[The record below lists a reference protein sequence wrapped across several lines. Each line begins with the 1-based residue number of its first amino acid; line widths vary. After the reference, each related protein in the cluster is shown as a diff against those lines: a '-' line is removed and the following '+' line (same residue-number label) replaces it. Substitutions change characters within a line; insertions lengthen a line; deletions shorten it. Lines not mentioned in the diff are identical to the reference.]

1 MWNELTRNW
10 PRRWRLYAVIGAFPA
25 LCLLA
30 VIWGFAPDE
39 SGGAVDDPGEGVYW
53 SASQYQIHFGKLR
66 EALLRVSGSRE
77 PMEQNLPLAPQTM
90 RELLLRADILTSRT
104 RLLSEPSLTRDRLRL
119 ITGFDERVVEM
130 TAFDARVRQSLQS
143 DSFTSANARALLLSF
158 DAMDRTVES
167 FANTARQREMEDRTQ
182 LFEMLRHRRVYALV
196 VAALLIGWLAW
207 ILLAQRSDRRLARER
222 LTALESEQLA
232 KSELRQSINT
242 KAQFLSMVSHE
253 LRSPLQVIVS
263 SVDLLDL
270 GTPAA
275 ERRSA
280 VARIRRAAMMLGVQL
295 RDLLTIARG
304 EAGRFEI
311 NPESFEATSLVED
324 VAEIAAHAAREKG
337 LQFRTSVP
345 PEPVFARADV
355 QRISQVLANLVSNAV
370 RYTQAGHVSLALLE
384 SVESSGRLTFV
395 VSDTGPGLPQGGV
408 KSLRTPM
415 SRDEEL
421 RPRKDGSGV
430 GLSVVRTVLDHLG
443 GTVDVH
449 VRPGEGTRF
458 TVKIPVLFEDPDALP
473 SEATPDGLV
482 LVVDDRPDITASVA
496 ALVERYGHPCHVARS
511 GPEAATM
518 LAQNAYETVFL
529 DLDLPGIGGIELASR
544 LRRDAGLNQRAYI
557 VAITAARP
565 EIPDGLFD
573 EVLVKPVEGLR
584 VWWNLAHRS
593 RAQRP
598 VSAAEPASPPSEP

>member
-1 MWNELTRNW
+1 MQ
-10 PRRWRLYAVIGAFPA
+10 
-25 LCLLA
+25 
-30 VIWGFAPDE
+30 D
-39 SGGAVDDPGEGVYW
+39 
-53 SASQYQIHFGKLR
+53 
-66 EALLRVSGSRE
+66 
-77 PMEQNLPLAPQTM
+77 
-90 RELLLRADILTSRT
+90 LLLRADILTSRT
-104 RLLSEPSLTRDRLRL
+104 RLLSEPSATRDRLRSVA
-119 ITGFDERVVEM
+119 GFDERVAAM
-130 TAFDARVRQSLQS
+130 TAFDARVQQALQS
-143 DSFTSANARALLLSF
+143 GSVTPASARALLPSF
-158 DAMDRTVES
+158 DAMDRTVET

-182 LFEMLRHRRVYALV
+182 LFEMLRYRRVFATMVASGLLV
-196 VAALLIGWLAW
+196 WLAC
-207 ILLAQRSDRRLARER
+207 ILLAQRRDRRLASER
-222 LTALESEQLA
+222 LAALTAEQLA
-232 KSELRQSINT
+232 KSELNQSINT

-275 ERRSA
+275 ERSSA

-337 LQFRTSVP
+337 LQFTTSFPSDPIFV
-345 PEPVFARADV
+345 RADV

-370 RYTQAGHVSLALLE
+370 RYTGAGSVSLALLE
-384 SVESSGRLTFV
+384 PVESSGRLTFV
-395 VSDTGPGLPQGGV
+395 VSDTGPGLPERGV
-408 KSLRTPM
+408 ASLRTPL

-443 GTVDVH
+443 GTVDVQ
-449 VRPGEGTRF
+449 VRPGEGTHF
-458 TVKIPVLFEDPDALP
+458 TVSIPVLFDDPDALP

-496 ALVERYGHPCHVARS
+496 ALVERYGHPCHIARS
-511 GPEAATM
+511 GPEAAIM
-518 LAQNAYETVFL
+518 LAQNVYETVFL
-529 DLDLPGIGGIELASR
+529 DLDLPGFGGIELASR
-544 LRRDAGLNQRAYI
+544 LRQDAGLNQRAYI

-565 EIPDGLFD
+565 EIPEGLFD
-573 EVLVKPVEGLR
+573 EVLVKPIEGLR
-584 VWWNLAHRS
+584 VWWNLGHRS

-598 VSAAEPASPPSEP
+598 ASAAEPASRPSGP